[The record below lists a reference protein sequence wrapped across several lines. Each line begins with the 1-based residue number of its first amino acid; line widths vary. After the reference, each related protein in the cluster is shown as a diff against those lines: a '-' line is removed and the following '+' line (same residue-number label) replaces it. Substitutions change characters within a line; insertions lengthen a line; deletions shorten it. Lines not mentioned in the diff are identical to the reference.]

1 MGLERSAR
9 GQLVAEGAQHH
20 EPLRFSGRSAVF
32 S

>member
-1 MGLERSAR
+1 MGLERSAS
-9 GQLVAEGAQHH
+9 GQLVAEDAQHH